1 MGQRDTHAVREHL
14 ADPWRLVALGSSA
27 NRSKGDRGPDEWR
40 PPQQS
45 SWWTKSRSTLQPAKC
60 CPSRETSDAR
70 PSKWMKMN
78 QACAY
83 ASGVSH
89 RSAVGR
95 DRANE
100 ATTVSEHAT
109 VAEAFAQV

>member
-1 MGQRDTHAVREHL
+1 MASAAAVLVVDEVAKHL
-14 ADPWRLVALGSSA
+14 AA
-27 NRSKGDRGPDEWR
+27 
-40 PPQQS
+40 
-45 SWWTKSRSTLQPAKC
+45 AKC